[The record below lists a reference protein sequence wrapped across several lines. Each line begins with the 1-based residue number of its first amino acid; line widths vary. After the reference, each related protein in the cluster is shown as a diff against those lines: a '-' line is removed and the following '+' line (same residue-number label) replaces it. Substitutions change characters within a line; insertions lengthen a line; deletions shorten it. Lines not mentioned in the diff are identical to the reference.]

1 MLAATLLVSPL
12 CASTQESRAN
22 VNDAIRCT
30 VGALGGEPI
39 DGLGVELDPHFLSAN
54 AAAGIGVKESD
65 WDNVVVPRLRDLAF
79 SKWRVMVLPW
89 WYEPEN
95 DNDNPMLARPSGFT
109 FESPEMRGLYRQL
122 DLAQQ
127 DSIPVCL
134 VFWGVRPG
142 TFMLPEE
149 GQRMGLRPVGIR
161 RVGREHLRLPASSVQ
176 PGLHLHTRGDPC
188 E

>member
-1 MLAATLLVSPL
+1 MNHLLPSLPLASLMLAATLLVSPL
-12 CASTQESRAN
+12 CASAQESQAN
-22 VNDAIRCT
+22 ANDAIRCT
-30 VGALGGEPI
+30 VGAQGGEPI

-95 DNDNPMLARPSGFT
+95 DNGNPMQARPSGFT

-134 VFWGVRPG
+134 VFWGVQPG

-149 GQRMGLRPVGIR
+149 
-161 RVGREHLRLPASSVQ
+161 ASGWVFGPS
-176 PGLHLHTRGDPC
+176 
-188 E
+188 EYEE